1 VPAEPTVGPSVRCA
15 PGARPTARLKAG
27 VAVTRLVRATG
38 WTLVVAGSIVLLYV
52 VYLLWFTNL
61 GTDRAQRDLAQTW
74 DLTIPAEPAPD
85 GQPAEGDDGP
95 DEDEPV
101 ELGEAYAAMWFER
114 DGERIVNGDI
124 LYVVEGV
131 SLDLLRLG
139 PGHYPDSDVPGGPG
153 NLAIA
158 GHRTTYGAPFW
169 ALDELEDGDTIHVVD
184 RRGRE
189 WVYAYT
195 EQRVVAPTDVWVVDE
210 DPLETGAPTITLT
223 TCHPRFSAAQRLI
236 AWGELVGDPLEPATD
251 GEATEDGAT
260 DGAEG
265 ADEADG
271 T

>member
-1 VPAEPTVGPSVRCA
+1 M
-15 PGARPTARLKAG
+15 
-27 VAVTRLVRATG
+27 VTRVVRATG
-38 WTLVVAGSIVLLYV
+38 WVLVVAGSVVLLYV

-61 GTDRAQRDLAQTW
+61 GTDRAQRDLAQAW
-74 DLTIPAEPAPD
+74 DRTVPTAPADPSPD
-85 GQPAEGDDGP
+85 PQP
-95 DEDEPV
+95 EDEPV
-101 ELGEAYAAMWFER
+101 ELGDAYAALWFER
-114 DGERIVNGDI
+114 DGERIVNDEV

-131 SLDLLRLG
+131 TLDLLRLG
-139 PGHYPDSDVPGGPG
+139 PGHYPDSDRPGGPG

-189 WVYAYT
+189 WVYAFR

-236 AWGELVGDPLEPATD
+236 AWGELVGDPLAAEP
-251 GEATEDGAT
+251 ERS
-260 DGAEG
+260 
-265 ADEADG
+265 
-271 T
+271 